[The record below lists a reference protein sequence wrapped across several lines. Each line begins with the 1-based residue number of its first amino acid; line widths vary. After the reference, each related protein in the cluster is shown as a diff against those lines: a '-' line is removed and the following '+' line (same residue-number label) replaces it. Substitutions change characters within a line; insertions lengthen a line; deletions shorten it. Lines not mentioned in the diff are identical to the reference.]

1 MFSERELSLYTKLI
15 LRVIRFSNMKDKSV
29 YIFQNNEDRDIF
41 ISNGVIN
48 EKQCRFTKGSGI
60 NLDEYVATLE
70 PEDGK
75 IIILFTGR
83 MVEEKGVIVLIEAA
97 NILRHKYQDKVVFRL
112 CGGLSDNPKAL
123 TKEEL
128 ISRCDNKYIQWLG
141 HRTDIKELLQQSHI
155 VTFPSYYREGLP
167 KSLIEACASARPIIT
182 TDSVGCRDCVNDGVN
197 GFKIP
202 IKDAHA
208 LASKLEILIGDKAL
222 RQQMGIESRKMA
234 ERDFA
239 VEHVV
244 ETHINIYNQLDV
256 Q

>member
-1 MFSERELSLYTKLI
+1 M
-15 LRVIRFSNMKDKSV
+15 
-29 YIFQNNEDRDIF
+29 
-41 ISNGVIN
+41 
-48 EKQCRFTKGSGI
+48 
-60 NLDEYVATLE
+60 
-70 PEDGK
+70 
-75 IIILFTGR
+75 
-83 MVEEKGVIVLIEAA
+83 
-97 NILRHKYQDKVVFRL
+97 
-112 CGGLSDNPKAL
+112 
-123 TKEEL
+123 
-128 ISRCDNKYIQWLG
+128 
-141 HRTDIKELLQQSHI
+141 
-155 VTFPSYYREGLP
+155 P